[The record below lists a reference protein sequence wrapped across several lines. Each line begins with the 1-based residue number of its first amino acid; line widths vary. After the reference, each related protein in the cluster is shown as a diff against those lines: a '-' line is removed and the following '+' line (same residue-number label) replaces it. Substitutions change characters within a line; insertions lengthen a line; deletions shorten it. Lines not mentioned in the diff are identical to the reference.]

1 MAKTLK
7 ATDLNEFTGTEG
19 YHQWGPLFRGIVAT
33 DGAKYV
39 AETGEAYWLLDLIA
53 SHQPKIR
60 RHHPDVDL
68 QVWHLRKNQKGNG
81 AVATCED
88 GDGHVVATQRIP
100 FTDFPLSEITLWVE
114 PGECGGRPVS
124 VIELPSEH

>member
-19 YHQWGPLFRGIVAT
+19 YHQWSPGIVAT
-33 DGAKYV
+33 EGAKYV
-39 AETGEAYWLLDLIA
+39 AETGEADWLLDLIA
-53 SHQPKIR
+53 SHQLEIR
-60 RHHPDVDL
+60 RHHPDVDF
-68 QVWHLRKNQKGNG
+68 QVWHLRKNKTGG

-88 GDGHVVATQRIP
+88 GDGHVVVTQRLEYP
-100 FTDFPLSEITLWVE
+100 DFPLSEVTLWVE